1 MHAKRMF
8 FLVIDCV
15 LVKYIIRYDR
25 KKEEIEQEGISS
37 FPILV
42 DD

>member
-15 LVKYIIRYDR
+15 LVKDIIRYDR
-25 KKEEIEQEGISS
+25 KKEEIE
-37 FPILV
+37 
-42 DD
+42 